1 MVWGRKLGVKTALG
15 ALALAVGVGAILY
28 GLYYFN
34 EIFFKLG
41 WRDLAYLPIYGKY
54 AILPFLAGLMLILD
68 GGLILGLNRKAAAA
82 VYGLGNV
89 VWVYALKRLYEL
101 LSAPSLSP
109 EGYWR
114 AFLLL
119 VASGVIFVMGAAV
132 NSAGKLKEG
141 GAKMS
146 GRKSGMNVK
155 ASLPR
160 NLDREG

>member
-1 MVWGRKLGVKTALG
+1 MVG
-15 ALALAVGVGAILY
+15 AGAILY

-34 EIFFKLG
+34 EIFFRLG

-54 AILPFLAGLMLILD
+54 AVLPFLAGLMLILD
-68 GGLILGLNRKAAAA
+68 GSLILGLNRKASAA
-82 VYGLGNV
+82 VYALGNV

-101 LSAPSLSP
+101 LSVPSFSP

-119 VASGVIFVMGAAV
+119 VASGVIFVIGAAV
-132 NSAGKLKEG
+132 NSTGKLKGG
-141 GAKMS
+141 GAKANAQ
-146 GRKSGMNVK
+146 KSVHEREGK
-155 ASLPR
+155 PSR